1 MVKYM
6 YTIKKDYNKE
16 TKDILKKLNN
26 EWYNFSRISIHLKN
40 NFDWKDKIEQTND
53 SLSEINKNIMNV
65 ANLLNNPKKN
75 RTEED
80 V

>member
-16 TKDILKKLNN
+16 TKEILKKLNN

-40 NFDWKDKIEQTND
+40 N
-53 SLSEINKNIMNV
+53 M
-65 ANLLNNPKKN
+65 
-75 RTEED
+75 
-80 V
+80 

>member
-26 EWYNFSRISIHLKN
+26 EWYNFSRISIDLKN
-40 NFDWKDKIEQTND
+40 NKIILND
-53 SLSEINKNIMNV
+53 NKKTTLCYQHELTIHELIHANFKSIKSLDLIYN
-65 ANLLNNPKKN
+65 
-75 RTEED
+75 
-80 V
+80 

>member
-26 EWYNFSRISIHLKN
+26 EWYNFSRISIDLKTN
-40 NFDWKDKIEQTND
+40 EIILNDNDKTTLYYQYELTVQELIHANFKSIK
-53 SLSEINKNIMNV
+53 SLDLIY
-65 ANLLNNPKKN
+65 
-75 RTEED
+75 D
-80 V
+80 

>member
-6 YTIKKDYNKE
+6 YTIKKDYNQE

-40 NFDWKDKIEQTND
+40 NKIILND
-53 SLSEINKNIMNV
+53 NKKTTLCYQHELTIHELIHANFKSIKSLDLIY
-65 ANLLNNPKKN
+65 
-75 RTEED
+75 D
-80 V
+80 

>member
-26 EWYNFSRISIHLKN
+26 EWYNFSRISIDLKTN
-40 NFDWKDKIEQTND
+40 EIILNDNDKTTLRYQYELTVQELIHANFKSIK
-53 SLSEINKNIMNV
+53 SLDLIY
-65 ANLLNNPKKN
+65 
-75 RTEED
+75 D
-80 V
+80 